1 MQVQPRGVTAHS
13 LDQTPKGGLRVPKVK
28 GPKWELEG
36 LDSGTE
42 KGAIYSGRVLMREGT
57 FSAQRGRKSPG
68 SRFLAVWCPGKV
80 HKRAMGLPPHRKPA
94 DGARGEATLPVLLT
108 CDSQDPC
115 SQRVCSGRWDFWGP
129 FVLIQAHA
137 CVSTGLWEQLGLA
150 DPRAAD
156 CCRQDCG
163 RGRCAQGALPEGP
176 AAHSGTYS
184 ILSKVQH
191 LLPKVTRAS
200 VLSPNRRA
208 HRRVFW
214 PLLIVLSPVSFRFLG
229 ALYGKAVG
237 LNAQLCH

>member
-1 MQVQPRGVTAHS
+1 M
-13 LDQTPKGGLRVPKVK
+13 K

-36 LDSGTE
+36 LDSGAE
-42 KGAIYSGRVLMREGT
+42 KGAIHSGRVLTRQGT

-94 DGARGEATLPVLLT
+94 DGARGEVTLLVSLT

-115 SQRVCSGRWDFWGP
+115 SQRVCSGQWGFWGP

-137 CVSTGLWEQLGLA
+137 CVSTGLRVQLGLA
-150 DPRAAD
+150 DPQAAD

-163 RGRCAQGALPEGP
+163 RGGEVPKGPPQKAQQPTA
-176 AAHSGTYS
+176 GTYS
-184 ILSKVQH
+184 VLSKVQH
-191 LLPKVTRAS
+191 LLPEVARVS

-208 HRRVFW
+208 HRRAFW
-214 PLLIVLSPVSFRFLG
+214 PLLIVLSPVSFSVLG
-229 ALYGKAVG
+229 VLYGKAVG
-237 LNAQLCH
+237 FNAKSRSALCSQLCH